1 MLYVDVLSAYLNC
14 GVSALVGA
22 AMLRIAATDDLRLRA
37 ALRVCGLALVTLG
50 VGLLPAGLGGD
61 AGHPLAQFSLT
72 FGSLVG
78 VVLMARG
85 LGQMQ
90 GRDIPEAWLWPLVI
104 AIAAMCIGAW
114 QAGPR
119 AFGLVY
125 AFALAA
131 ASSLMAWQGRG
142 FVGSPRD
149 LVERAMGVSL
159 LLVAASGWTRA
170 GFTLAYVGP
179 PRVDLLY
186 MPPGLAPLVAALYGV
201 IPIVMATLLLSMVN
215 TRLHQQLRSRAITDE
230 LTGTMTRRALG
241 ELAPATIELAQ
252 QQQRE
257 VAVLMLDLDHF
268 KAVNDTYGHATGDRV
283 LRLAAATLQA
293 NLRHDA
299 LLARYGGEE
308 FVAVLPVDD
317 LASARRVAERLRGS
331 IENAAWTTTLKLA
344 EGVTVS
350 VGVAL
355 VGNGG
360 SLEDSLQRADQ
371 ALYHAK
377 HEGRNR
383 VQVSLMAA

>member
-1 MLYVDVLSAYLNC
+1 MLHVDVLSAYLNC
-14 GVSALVGA
+14 GVSALVGSA
-22 AMLRIAATDDLRLRA
+22 ILRIAATDDLRLRG
-37 ALRVCGLALVTLG
+37 ALQTCGLALVTLG
-50 VGLLPAGLGGD
+50 VGLLPAGLGED

-90 GRDIPEAWLWPLVI
+90 GRDMSTTGFWALV
-104 AIAAMCIGAW
+104 AALAGIGVGSW
-114 QAGPR
+114 QIGPR

-125 AFALAA
+125 AFELASA
-131 ASSLMAWQGRG
+131 GTLMAWFGRG
-142 FVGSPRD
+142 FVTSPRD
-149 LVERAMGVSL
+149 LVERCMGISL
-159 LLVAASGWTRA
+159 VLVTASGWLRA
-170 GFTLAYVGP
+170 GFTLAYAGP
-179 PRVDLLY
+179 PKIDLLY
-186 MPPGLAPLVAALYGV
+186 VPPAVAPLIAALYGV

-215 TRLHQQLRSRAITDE
+215 TRLHQQLRSRALTDE

-241 ELAPATIELAQ
+241 ELAPATIDLAR

-268 KAVNDTYGHATGDRV
+268 KAVNDTYGHGAGDRV
-283 LRLAAATLQA
+283 LRLAAATLKA
-293 NLRHDA
+293 SVRHDA

-317 LASARRVAERLRGS
+317 LAAARRVAERLRAGIEKADWTGS
-331 IENAAWTTTLKLA
+331 VPMVR
-344 EGVTVS
+344 GVTVS

-355 VGNGG
+355 VGPEGG
-360 SLEDSLQRADQ
+360 LEQALQRADQ

-377 HEGRNR
+377 REGRNR
-383 VQVSLMAA
+383 VQVSLAAA

>member
-1 MLYVDVLSAYLNC
+1 MLHVDVLSAYLNC
-14 GVSALVGA
+14 GVSALVGS
-22 AMLRIAATDDLRLRA
+22 AMLRIAATDDLRLRG
-37 ALRVCGLALVTLG
+37 ALRICGLALVTLG
-50 VGLLPAGLGGD
+50 VGLLPAGLGEN
-61 AGHPLAQFSLT
+61 AGHPLSQFSLT

-90 GRDIPEAWLWPLVI
+90 GRDMPETWFWALVAGI
-104 AIAAMCIGAW
+104 AGMCIGTW
-114 QAGPR
+114 LLGPR
-119 AFGLVY
+119 PFGLAY

-131 ASSLMAWQGRG
+131 AGTLMAWLGRG

-149 LVERAMGVSL
+149 LVERAMGISL
-159 LLVAASGWTRA
+159 VLVAASGWIRA
-170 GFTLAYVGP
+170 GFTLDYAGP

-186 MPPGLAPLVAALYGV
+186 VPPAMAPLIAALYGV

-241 ELAPATIELAQ
+241 ELAPATIDLAHR
-252 QQQRE
+252 QQRE

-268 KAVNDTYGHATGDRV
+268 KAINDTYGHATGDRV

-293 NLRHDA
+293 NVRHDA

-308 FVAVLPVDD
+308 FVTVLPVDD
-317 LASARRVAERLRGS
+317 VTAARRVAERLRVG
-331 IENAAWTTTLKLA
+331 IESAAWSSTA
-344 EGVTVS
+344 QMAQGVTVS

-355 VGNGG
+355 VGPDG
-360 SLEDSLQRADQ
+360 SLEDALQRADQ

-377 HEGRNR
+377 REGRNR
-383 VQVSLMAA
+383 VQVSLAAA